1 LGWIRQPSLWI
12 RRGREPHGLII
23 VVRKKLGNAVVRN
36 RLKRRLRAIVRS
48 TERSCS
54 MSVIILCQPP
64 AVRAPFSEL
73 KQEFASLMSQLEK
86 Q

>member
-1 LGWIRQPSLWI
+1 MGWIRQPSLWI
-12 RRGREPHGLII
+12 RQGREPQGLVI

-54 MSVIILCQPP
+54 MSVVILCQPS
-64 AVRAPFSEL
+64 AVQATFSEL
-73 KQEFASLMSQLEK
+73 KQEVLSLMSLLEK
-86 Q
+86 P

>member
-1 LGWIRQPSLWI
+1 MGWIRQPSLWV
-12 RRGREPHGLII
+12 RRGKEPHGFVI

-48 TERSCS
+48 TERNCS
-54 MSVIILCQPP
+54 MSVVILCQPS

-73 KQEFASLMSQLEK
+73 KRELASLVSQLEK
-86 Q
+86 R